1 MPKRGYD
8 LQKLE
13 NAMAAVKVNPR
24 SASNLMAVRKELN
37 TFFPESK
44 CNSVMYTDNK
54 DRLFFGMMVMPYLS
68 DEQVTKIALSDGN
81 DKDALRVQEYSIDI
95 DSKLFDI
102 LMLNNRELTAII
114 LHEVGHLVIDDSPAK
129 IIQKNMDEFLH
140 KERTN
145 IDADQLA
152 YCTDVVKF
160 GMEDAMVK
168 AVSLWYRDEEVVAD
182 SFVVSCGYGEDLKS
196 ALQKISRNSF
206 ALAKG
211 SDVPK
216 FIMLHWSLR
225 LYKDIHLKRVPAI
238 KTLDKAAGVSGSGL
252 LKGKIDY
259 LKKRLTNYVAPL
271 ASVKGSVM
279 NPIVD
284 LPVKESVND
293 NDSILWELSI
303 FKNMKLNG
311 LRSIEADS
319 YEYEMRIRNVED
331 EPEALALLH
340 EINVRLTM
348 LEKYIADNKLS
359 SGEAKKYGDLYNKY
373 CNLRDELSKKKI
385 YKKKNYGLWYDYND
399 LSPDQT
405 AQYV

>member
-8 LQKLE
+8 LQRLE
-13 NAMAAVKVNPR
+13 NAMAAVKVNPK
-24 SASNLMAVRKELN
+24 SASNLMAVRRELN
-37 TFFPESK
+37 TFFPEAK

-54 DRLFFGMMVMPYLS
+54 DKMFFGMMVMPYLS
-68 DEQVTKIALSDGN
+68 DEQVTSIALSDGN
-81 DKDALRVQEYSIDI
+81 DKDALRVKEYSIDI
-95 DSKLFDI
+95 DSKLFDN
-102 LMLNNRELTAII
+102 LMLNNRELTAVV

-145 IDADQLA
+145 IDAEQLA
-152 YCTDVVKF
+152 YCTDIVKF
-160 GMEDAMVK
+160 GIEDAMVK

-182 SFVVSCGYGEDLKS
+182 SFVVSCGYGEDLKN
-196 ALQKISRNSF
+196 ALKKISRNSF
-206 ALAKG
+206 ALNKG
-211 SDVPK
+211 ADIPK

-238 KTLDKAAGVSGSGL
+238 KTLDKAASISGSGL
-252 LKGKIDY
+252 LKGKIDF

-284 LPVKESVND
+284 ISVKESAEEV
-293 NDSILWELSI
+293 LWELNI

-311 LRSIEADS
+311 LRSIESDS

-331 EPEALALLH
+331 EEEALAILH
-340 EINVRLTM
+340 EINVRLSM
-348 LEKYIADNKLS
+348 LENYITNNKLS
-359 SGEAKKYGDLYNKY
+359 SNDAKKYEALYKKY
-373 CNLRDELSKKKI
+373 CELRDELSKKKI
-385 YKKKNYGLWYDYND
+385 YKKKNYGLWYDYNS

-405 AQYV
+405 AMYV